1 MSDNVVLSKHFD
13 SLASAI
19 QRCLSA
25 GYAPTAYIPAGHE
38 SVIDNVASTVDGGM
52 WYEVEGDIPVLKMHY
67 GDYDFVVN
75 LTIPREITF
84 LIDLH
89 ADLNNDSYYDS
100 HGNTWSVQKGSASHI
115 ALDLVK
121 PFNSTASDA
130 DLEVFYFSDG
140 QYLTHEELITL
151 GNKDFAISF
160 WHRSAM
166 NTDEAQTTFT
176 HFYNLAGEEVIS
188 VFENLT
194 RSGDTGMSAHGIN
207 FAGTTYTFPAVQAS
221 VGEIAVHV
229 EFDYSCS
236 TNELKLFYNGTLV
249 STINANLSATTT
261 ATQIVGKPESNTSYD
276 FMLGEF
282 QLYNG
287 LTLHS
292 TDFTPTYTPYSMS

>member
-75 LTIPREITF
+75 LTIPREASF

-89 ADLNNDSYYDS
+89 ADFNNTYSDKR
-100 HGNTWSVQKGSASHI
+100 GNTWLIEKGSSNQI
-115 ALDLVK
+115 SLDMIK
-121 PFNSTASDA
+121 PFNSSSSDV
-130 DLEVFYFSDG
+130 DLVVFNFSG
-140 QYLTHEELITL
+140 KQCLTHEEIITL
-151 GNKDFAISF
+151 GGKDFTIRF
-160 WHRSAM
+160 WHRSVM
-166 NTDEAQTTFT
+166 NADEAQTTFAR
-176 HFYNLAGEEVIS
+176 FYNLAGEEVIS

-194 RSGDTGMSAHGIN
+194 RSSDTEMSAHGIN
-207 FAGTTYTFPAVQAS
+207 FAGTTYTFPAVQAPAN
-221 VGEIAVHV
+221 EIGVHV
-229 EFDYSCS
+229 EFDYSYS

-249 STINANLSATTT
+249 STIEANLSATTT
-261 ATQIVGKPESNTSYD
+261 ATQVVGKPEGTTSYD
-276 FMLGEF
+276 FELGEF
-282 QLYNG
+282 QFYNG
-287 LTLHS
+287 LALHS
-292 TDFTPTYTPYSMS
+292 ADFTPTYTAYTE